1 MRCNKIKVSHL
12 LTNLKQS
19 YTTDSENSKYIDF
32 MHAQIVCCSN
42 VMRQSPALMWSA
54 LVSWYRANLTCKI
67 DLAFFLLMLFPP
79 P

>member
-1 MRCNKIKVSHL
+1 
-12 LTNLKQS
+12 
-19 YTTDSENSKYIDF
+19 